1 MRRKSTSIP
10 SKTEDEYLR
19 RRHRRRRNKVGD
31 GEITKASAKFV
42 DYSGE
47 RGLSHGS
54 RVTAIIMKGK
64 GEAAH

>member
-19 RRHRRRRNKVGD
+19 RRRRRNKVGD